1 MGLIYNYYYTRKGQ
15 TITLPG
21 QTGRSGG
28 LFTSQATRDDAQREK
43 VQGIPLDLIDP
54 FPEHP
59 FHVREDEAM
68 TAMVESVKTVGVLT
82 PAVALQ
88 KEDGRYELVSGHRRK
103 RACELA
109 GLETMPVI
117 VREMSHDE
125 AVIFMVESNF
135 QRETILPSEKAFA
148 YKMRL
153 DAMSRQGKRTDL
165 TSAPVAGKL
174 KGRESAEIIGEATGE
189 SKDQVRRHIRLTE
202 LVPEM
207 LDMVDNGVIGDKNMP
222 QMAFRPAVELSYL
235 QKEEQAALLEAIE
248 AEAATPSLAQAQ
260 KMKRFS
266 QGGNLTPEV
275 IQSILQ
281 EEKPNQVEQFKM
293 PKAKISKFFAP
304 GTSAQKIEDT
314 IVKALELY
322 RQRNRDRDAR

>member
-1 MGLIYNYYYTRKGQ
+1 MPAKQGQ
-15 TITLPG
+15 SFQLPAR
-21 QTGRSGG
+21 TNLNAD
-28 LFTSQATRDDAQREK
+28 LFSTQATRDDEQREK
-43 VQGIPLDLIDP
+43 VQQIPLDLIDP
-54 FPEHP
+54 FPDHP

-68 TAMVESVKTVGVLT
+68 TAMVESVKAIGVLT

-109 GLETMPVI
+109 ELDTMPVI
-117 VREMSHDE
+117 VREMTHDE

-153 DAMSRQGKRTDL
+153 DAMKRQAGRPPKN
-165 TSAPVAGKL
+165 SVPVAQDFEGKTS
-174 KGRESAEIIGEATGE
+174 RELLAEKTGE
-189 SKDQVRRHIRLTE
+189 SQDQVRRFVRLTE
-202 LVPEM
+202 LAPELM
-207 LDMVDNGVIGDKNMP
+207 DMVDNAVIGDKNMP

-235 QKEEQAALLEAIE
+235 QKDEQAALLEAIE

-266 QGGNLTPEV
+266 QDGNLTPEV

-304 GTSAQKIEDT
+304 GTPAQKMEDT

-322 RQRNRDRDAR
+322 RQRNREAR